1 MSCEYCKGMLIAGAE
16 GHFMIGKRTLHS
28 RNGDTVIQPI
38 MRYEASDWVFSSEI
52 EVDDHIVIKFCPM
65 CGDSLNDGGEA

>member
-38 MRYEASDWVFSSEI
+38 DKYFNDLVGKMRDSGIEACD
-52 EVDDHIVIKFCPM
+52 
-65 CGDSLNDGGEA
+65 A